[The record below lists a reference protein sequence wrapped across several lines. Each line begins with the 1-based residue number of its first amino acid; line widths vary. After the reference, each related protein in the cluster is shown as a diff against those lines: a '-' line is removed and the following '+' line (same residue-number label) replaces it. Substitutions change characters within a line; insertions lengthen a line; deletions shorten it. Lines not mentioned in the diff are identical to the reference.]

1 MASLESSEP
10 SFTNPSFRSPPHSN
24 KLPHFRAGH
33 TQNDQS
39 PFCGGNPCSHHLPTE
54 TRPRRRA
61 PRPAP
66 RGRTKEAPYFTTADS
81 SGRSAPKSSQ
91 LSMHS
96 SSPSRRHG
104 RFSTVA
110 GSGCFRWDEEVLH
123 PTTHTRAMGL
133 PYADQLGW
141 CQGGQ
146 WGGIYGSPM
155 ECLGKS
161 LETNLRSS
169 MKFIDDQLYNGL

>member
-1 MASLESSEP
+1 MRTQKDGLASLESSEP

-91 LSMHS
+91 LSIAQLLAVAAS
-96 SSPSRRHG
+96 RPFFDGRGFGVFSVGRRSPTPYNPHTSHGTAICRSIGVVPGGSMGRHIWQSHG
-104 RFSTVA
+104 VP
-110 GSGCFRWDEEVLH
+110 G
-123 PTTHTRAMGL
+123 
-133 PYADQLGW
+133 
-141 CQGGQ
+141 
-146 WGGIYGSPM
+146 
-155 ECLGKS
+155 
-161 LETNLRSS
+161 
-169 MKFIDDQLYNGL
+169 